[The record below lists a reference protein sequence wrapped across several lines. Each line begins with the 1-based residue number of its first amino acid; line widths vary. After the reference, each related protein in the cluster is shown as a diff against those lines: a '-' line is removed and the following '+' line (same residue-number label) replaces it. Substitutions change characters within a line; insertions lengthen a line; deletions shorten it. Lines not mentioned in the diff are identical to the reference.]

1 MNLNPQWHFRALLFW
16 LVLMAG
22 LYFAF
27 DRYLAPTVVAVS
39 APNDGEIVIPRSR
52 DGHYYLAGSINGQ
65 PVTFLVD
72 TGATVVSVS
81 RALATAAG
89 LPGGYPTTFNS
100 ANGSRKGELVA
111 NQSVEAGG
119 VVVGPIDVAVGLD
132 LGRADL
138 ALLGQNFLKRMDMIQ
153 RDDLLTLRIRTR

>member
-1 MNLNPQWHFRALLFW
+1 MNPRWHFRALLFW
-16 LVLMAG
+16 LALIGA

-27 DRYLAPTVVAVS
+27 DDYLAPTVVKVS
-39 APNDGEIVIPRSR
+39 GPATGQVVIPRSR

-81 RALATAAG
+81 RALANDAG
-89 LPGGYPTTFNS
+89 LRGGYPATFSS

-111 NQSVEAGG
+111 NQTVEAGG
-119 VVVGPIDVAVGLD
+119 LVVSNIDVAVGLD

-138 ALLGQNFLKRMDMIQ
+138 ALLGQNFLKRVEMIQ
-153 RDDLLTLRIRTR
+153 RDDQLTLRVRPR